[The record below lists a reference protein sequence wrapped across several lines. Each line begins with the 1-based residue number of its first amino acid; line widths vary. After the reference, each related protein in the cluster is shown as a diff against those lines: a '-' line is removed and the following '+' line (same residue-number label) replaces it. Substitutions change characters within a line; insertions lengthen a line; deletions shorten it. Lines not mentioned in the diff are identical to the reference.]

1 MPKIDIGAVLRQKAP
16 RLARWIPRPV
26 VNWLRR
32 TIHES
37 EINHILEH
45 YWSLPPQEFIRACF
59 REWQVTYSIEGLDKL
74 APGGRYLF
82 ASNHPFGGMD
92 GMMLADKLIDRFGDA
107 RVVVNDLL
115 MYLEPLRPL
124 WIPVN
129 KHGAQSASYARKFDE
144 EFFGDLP
151 VLTFPAGLC
160 SRPNGGEVTDP
171 EWKISFLKRPTPR
184 SGRSFRSSSKGVCR
198 SSSTASTESARRW
211 ASSLTSRCCGCP
223 TKCFRRRAAISASS
237 SATRFPWPNSSVS
250 GRCTNRHWKYV
261 KKRIFWKKR
270 SPARIKTAN
279 FGIFALSCNRKRI
292 QYPSS
297 NRSPGNCCSQN

>member
-124 WIPVN
+124 WSPVN
-129 KHGAQSASYARKFDE
+129 KHGAQNAACARRFDE
-144 EFFGDLP
+144 ALFGELP
-151 VLTFPAGLC
+151 ILTFPAGLC
-160 SRPNGGEVTDP
+160 SRRIDGRIADP
-171 EWKISFLKRPTPR
+171 EWKTSFLKKAYASQREIVPVFVE
-184 SGRSFRSSSKGVCR
+184 GRLSNFFYRVARLRVMLGLKLNIEMLWLPDEMFSQKG
-198 SSSTASTESARRW
+198 
-211 ASSLTSRCCGCP
+211 
-223 TKCFRRRAAISASS
+223 
-237 SATRFPWPNSSVS
+237 
-250 GRCTNRHWKYV
+250 RHF
-261 KKRIFWKKR
+261 RIFVGDPIPVSELQRYGGLREQAEFVRKKAYFLENMLA
-270 SPARIKTAN
+270 PEPE
-279 FGIFALSCNRKRI
+279 KR
-292 QYPSS
+292 
-297 NRSPGNCCSQN
+297 

>member
-171 EWKISFLKRPTPR
+171 EWKISFLKKAYASQRQIVPVFVEMFSQKCR
-184 SGRSFRSSSKGVCR
+184 HFRIVVGDPIPVAELQR
-198 SSSTASTESARRW
+198 FG
-211 ASSLTSRCCGCP
+211 SLHEQALEVRKKAYFLEKTLAG
-223 TKCFRRRAAISASS
+223 
-237 SATRFPWPNSSVS
+237 PNQ
-250 GRCTNRHWKYV
+250 NR
-261 KKRIFWKKR
+261 
-270 SPARIKTAN
+270 
-279 FGIFALSCNRKRI
+279 
-292 QYPSS
+292 
-297 NRSPGNCCSQN
+297 

>member
-171 EWKISFLKRPTPR
+171 EWKISFLKKAYA
-184 SGRSFRSSSKGVCR
+184 SSKGVCR

-223 TKCFRRRAAISASS
+223 TKCFRRSAAISASS

-250 GRCTNRHWKYV
+250 GRCTNRRWKYV